1 MGFHGRERDFTVEHV
16 IITERNRISQQIRT
30 GETGACT
37 GFLKGVGEES
47 ARSAGFEATAAS
59 EQVAAGVRGRSPRNF
74 LTELYAKP
82 IGLRISIQ
90 KVQSS

>member
-1 MGFHGRERDFTVEHV
+1 MKA
-16 IITERNRISQQIRT
+16 
-30 GETGACT
+30 GACT
-37 GFLKGVGEES
+37 GFLKGVDEES
-47 ARSAGFEATAAS
+47 ARSAGFETTAAS
-59 EQVAAGVRGRSPRNF
+59 EQVAAGAQGPGGAAPGKF

>member
-1 MGFHGRERDFTVEHV
+1 M
-16 IITERNRISQQIRT
+16 IIPIDQGILVYKVQHQS
-30 GETGACT
+30 GACT
-37 GFLKGVGEES
+37 GFLKRVGSQATTVSEAS
-47 ARSAGFEATAAS
+47 RGPGAGAP
-59 EQVAAGVRGRSPRNF
+59 GNF

>member
-1 MGFHGRERDFTVEHV
+1 MDGQIFRKFT
-16 IITERNRISQQIRT
+16 S
-30 GETGACT
+30 GACT
-37 GFLKGVGEES
+37 GFLKGVG
-47 ARSAGFEATAAS
+47 FEATAVS
-59 EQVAAGVRGRSPRNF
+59 EQVAAGAPGKF